1 MKNLIVENKWE
12 YEIHDLMITGNYGYS
27 LIIYKDNK
35 IVYNQAGFGSIS
47 GAKVQ
52 ARDYFLAQE
61 FGIDR
66 EY

>member
-12 YEIHDLMITGNYGYS
+12 YEIHDTTTTGGYGYCLMI
-27 LIIYKDNK
+27 YKNNK
-35 IVYNQAGFGSIS
+35 IVYNQAGFGSIT
-47 GAKVQ
+47 GAKWQ